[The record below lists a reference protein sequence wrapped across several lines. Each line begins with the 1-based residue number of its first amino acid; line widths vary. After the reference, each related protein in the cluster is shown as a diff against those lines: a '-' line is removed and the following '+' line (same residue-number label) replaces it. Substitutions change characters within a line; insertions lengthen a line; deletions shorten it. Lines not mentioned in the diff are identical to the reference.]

1 MKLLMLK
8 GLPGS
13 GKSTYA
19 KTLLEKGGWVRVNKD
34 DLRAMMH
41 NSKHSSKKEVMI
53 LRVRDLIVKEAL
65 ERNLNVVVDDTNFHP
80 KHEVV
85 LKEIAKEYGATF
97 IAQFIATPIE
107 VCLERD
113 LARPNSVGPKVIWAM
128 YNEYL
133 KPEVDPIPEI
143 ETVDDAPWAVICDID
158 GTLADMKKD
167 QPGSRGPFDW
177 KRVGEDVLVR
187 QVAFILERMTYNSGI
202 VVILVSG
209 RDEVCRPETEQW
221 LKDNKIKYDALFM
234 RPEGSMEKDTIVK
247 ERIYNEEIL
256 GKYNVEFVLDD
267 RDQVVKMWRS
277 KGLKCLQVAEGD
289 F

>member
-85 LKEIAKEYGATF
+85 L
-97 IAQFIATPIE
+97 
-107 VCLERD
+107 
-113 LARPNSVGPKVIWAM
+113 GPVS
-128 YNEYL
+128 YL
-133 KPEVDPIPEI
+133 N
-143 ETVDDAPWAVICDID
+143 ICFY
-158 GTLADMKKD
+158 
-167 QPGSRGPFDW
+167 S
-177 KRVGEDVLVR
+177 
-187 QVAFILERMTYNSGI
+187 
-202 VVILVSG
+202 
-209 RDEVCRPETEQW
+209 
-221 LKDNKIKYDALFM
+221 
-234 RPEGSMEKDTIVK
+234 
-247 ERIYNEEIL
+247 
-256 GKYNVEFVLDD
+256 
-267 RDQVVKMWRS
+267 
-277 KGLKCLQVAEGD
+277 LQR
-289 F
+289 